1 MKLTDSK
8 IKALKSKDKPYQS
21 PDGNGLVIEVKSTG
35 KKVWIMRFRFEGKSQ
50 KVILGEYPYFS
61 LVKARQWREECRS
74 KVARG
79 INPAE
84 EKKAEKDKAK
94 QESKNTV
101 KSFSE
106 FWMTEHVEKVNRTPR
121 NIRRVFDK
129 DVIPAIGKMKLQD
142 VEPGHIHEII
152 DSIKKRGSDTAALI
166 TRNVIK
172 RMYAYAITRGVVTFN
187 PAAAI
192 EAKYIA
198 QAKSRDVALT
208 PEEIGK
214 LLRGI
219 YTSNINRSNKLALH
233 LLILTMVRKSEL
245 IEASWEEVD
254 FKKAQW
260 SIPAERMKKDKPHIV
275 YLSQQALAMFEELK
289 NLAGKSEWVLPSPH
303 SWKKPISKTTLN
315 SAIRTLDLEIKDFVI
330 HDFRRTASTHL
341 HEMGF
346 NSDWIEKCLSH
357 EQQGVRGVY
366 NRAEY
371 AEQRKNMLQQLY
383 RSALSSSACFD
394 LFYPKQATSFH
405 PLTGII

>member
-61 LVKARQWREECRS
+61 LVKARQWREECRA
-74 KVARG
+74 KVAKG

-142 VEPGHIHEII
+142 VEPSHIHEII
-152 DSIKKRGSDTAALI
+152 DSIKKRGSDTAALL

-172 RMYAYAITRGVVTFN
+172 RMYAYAISRGVVTFN

-254 FKKAQW
+254 FEKAQW
-260 SIPAERMKKDKPHIV
+260 SIPAERMKKDKAHVV

-289 NLAGKSEWVLPSPH
+289 YLAGKS
-303 SWKKPISKTTLN
+303 
-315 SAIRTLDLEIKDFVI
+315 
-330 HDFRRTASTHL
+330 
-341 HEMGF
+341 
-346 NSDWIEKCLSH
+346 
-357 EQQGVRGVY
+357 Q
-366 NRAEY
+366 
-371 AEQRKNMLQQLY
+371 
-383 RSALSSSACFD
+383 
-394 LFYPKQATSFH
+394 
-405 PLTGII
+405 

>member
-21 PDGNGLVIEVKSTG
+21 PDGNGLVIEVKPTG

-50 KVILGEYPYFS
+50 KVILGEYPYYS
-61 LVKARQWREECRS
+61 LVKARQWREECRE
-74 KVARG
+74 KVAKG
-79 INPAE
+79 INPAK
-84 EKKAEKDKAK
+84 EKKDSKDKAK

-106 FWMTEHVEKVNRTPR
+106 FWMKEHVEKVNRTPR

-129 DVIPAIGKMKLQD
+129 DVIPAIGSMKLQD
-142 VEPGHIHEII
+142 VEPSHIHAIT
-152 DSIKKRGSDTAALI
+152 DSIKKRGSDTAALL

-172 RMYAYAITRGVVTFN
+172 RMYAYAISRGVVTFN

-198 QAKSRDVALT
+198 QAKSRDVALS

-245 IEASWEEVD
+245 LEASWEEID
-254 FKKAQW
+254 FEKAEW

-289 NLAGKSEWVLPSPH
+289 YLSGKSQWVLPSRN
-303 SWKKPISKTTLN
+303 SWKKSISKSTLN
-315 SAIRTLDLEIKDFVI
+315 SAIRTLDLDIKDFVI

-357 EQQGVRGVY
+357 EQKGIRGVY

-371 AEQRKNMLQQLY
+371 AEQRKDMLQKWSNFVDSQI
-383 RSALSSSACFD
+383 D
-394 LFYPKQATSFH
+394 EGKKV
-405 PLTGII
+405 IIGQFGKAFIA

>member
-1 MKLTDSK
+1 MNLTDTK
-8 IKALKSKDKPYQS
+8 IKALKPKDKPYQV
-21 PDGNGLVIEVKSTG
+21 PDGKGLVIEVKPTR
-35 KKVWIMRFRFEGKSQ
+35 KKIWIMRFRFEGKSQ
-50 KVILGEYPYFS
+50 KIILGEYPYYS
-61 LVKARQWREECRS
+61 LADARQWREEC
-74 KVARG
+74 KMKIAKG
-79 INPAE
+79 INPSK
-84 EKKAEKDKAK
+84 EKKDAKDKAK
-94 QESKNTV
+94 KEALNTV
-101 KSFSE
+101 EAFSE
-106 FWMTEHVEKVNRTPR
+106 FWMTEHVEKVNSTPR

-129 DVIPAIGKMKLQD
+129 DVIPAIGNMKLQD
-142 VEPGHIHEII
+142 VEPGHIHVII
-152 DSIKKRGSDTAALI
+152 DSIKKRGSDTAALL

-172 RMYAYAITRGVVTFN
+172 RMYAYAISRGVVSFN

-289 NLAGKSEWVLPSPH
+289 YLAGKSEWVLPSV
-303 SWKKPISKTTLN
+303 L
-315 SAIRTLDLEIKDFVI
+315 
-330 HDFRRTASTHL
+330 FRSIL
-341 HEMGF
+341 
-346 NSDWIEKCLSH
+346 
-357 EQQGVRGVY
+357 
-366 NRAEY
+366 
-371 AEQRKNMLQQLY
+371 
-383 RSALSSSACFD
+383 
-394 LFYPKQATSFH
+394 
-405 PLTGII
+405 